1 MILEISLGALVL
13 LTLLCFFTLRKFQ
26 SRPPTATATKTAL
39 SRDVTQPVHVKGAL
53 GVHVV
58 CVSDAEHATHV
69 QQAASSAHRWLP
81 GMPTDSLF
89 PSTLPEDTAR
99 FKTVMARA
107 LREYECRN
115 SVIRRVCDEFVADLL
130 RAAPKVSD
138 LFVFVHERVAAA
150 MVRFAFGSNCGTVL
164 IESARAFDRASLAS
178 VVGLIAPR
186 LARVIFP
193 ASGRRMDAAK
203 AERVRI
209 LQEIRAGNAL
219 FDDALLTRMVA
230 ANTIERPLT
239 DDELISNAIGIGV
252 GGSDSTSSALTST
265 LVHLA
270 QDKELAERV
279 ASEFRGVDLDAMWR
293 LADFDSLL
301 PVTKRAVDEAIRVHP
316 PFASLV
322 PRYAVEDFALDGNS
336 YCKGNWFAVN
346 LAAVHQSKAP
356 LEFDADRTPLAPS
369 MAFGVGPRSCIA
381 KALALRLLVASV
393 AHIAGNYHL
402 ECELLNSGAEFG
414 QRSGVQQPARP
425 FVLKVTKRNDS

>member
-1 MILEISLGALVL
+1 MILEIVLAALSLLAVL
-13 LTLLCFFTLRKFQ
+13 IFFTLRKFQ
-26 SRPPTATATKTAL
+26 SRPPTVTATHTPL
-39 SRDVTQPVHVKGAL
+39 SRDVSLPVHVKGVL
-53 GVHVV
+53 GVQVV
-58 CVSDAEHATHV
+58 CVSDAEHATHI
-69 QQAASSAHRWLP
+69 QQAVSSVQRWLP

-115 SVIRRVCDEFVADLL
+115 SVIRRVCNEFVADLL
-130 RAAPKVSD
+130 CAAPNVSD
-138 LFVFVHERVAAA
+138 LYAFVHERVAAA
-150 MVRFAFGSNCGTVL
+150 MVRFAFGSHCGSVL
-164 IESARAFDRASLAS
+164 IERGRAFDRASLAS
-178 VVGLIAPR
+178 VLGLVAPR
-186 LARVIFP
+186 VARMIFP
-193 ASGRRMDAAK
+193 AAGRRMDDAK

-239 DDELISNAIGIGV
+239 DEELISNAVGIGV

-279 ASEFRGVDLDAMWR
+279 AAEFRGVDLDAMWR

-301 PVTKRAVDEAIRVHP
+301 PVTKRVVDEAIRVHP

-322 PRYAVEDFALDGNS
+322 PRFAAEDFALDGNN

-346 LAAVHQSKAP
+346 LSAVHKSKAP
-356 LEFDADRTPLAPS
+356 LEFSADRTPQAPS

-381 KALALRLLVASV
+381 KALALRLLVAAV

-402 ECELLNSGAEFG
+402 DGELTSSGFG
-414 QRSGVQQPARP
+414 IRSGVQQPARP
-425 FVLKVTKRNDS
+425 FVLKVTKR